1 MIASTSVSRAMGA
14 RQSKKDPLMKYVL
27 AAALSL
33 LLVGCGGGSPLTLT
47 QENLDKVQTDMSQ
60 NDVRAILGAPTES
73 KTDPIPIVGGT
84 QTTYTYRNDKSE
96 VEIVFKNDQ
105 MKEKHGS
112 FSQ

>member
-1 MIASTSVSRAMGA
+1 
-14 RQSKKDPLMKYVL
+14 MKYVL

>member
-1 MIASTSVSRAMGA
+1 
-14 RQSKKDPLMKYVL
+14 MKYIL
-27 AAALSL
+27 CAALSL
-33 LLVGCGGGSPLTLT
+33 MLLGCGGGSPLTLT

-84 QTTYTYRNDKSE
+84 QTTYVYRNDKSE
-96 VEIVFKNDQ
+96 VTLVFKNDQ

-112 FSQ
+112 FDQ